1 MQEKLH
7 FNCEGGVRMVTL
19 KDIARQCGVSKATVS
34 KALNGYGDIGKET
47 AEMVRSVA
55 AEMNYLPNP
64 AARQLKT
71 NSSHNIGVLF
81 EDPTMSGL
89 AHEYFSVILNS
100 AKDVVE
106 EMGYDITFISP
117 RIGGS
122 SFVDHCRYRKCDGV
136 LVASADFTRPEV
148 RDLIESEIPTV
159 TIDFTFDNHS
169 SVLSDNVEGNYRL
182 TKYLLDRGHRKIA
195 FIHGEQTSVTKKR
208 LVGFYRALGEYGV
221 EVPEDYI
228 QEARYHDAK
237 ACSAAAS
244 RLLRLEDP
252 PTAIMFPDDFGY
264 LGGISVFE
272 EFGLRV
278 PDDISVTGYDGI
290 NLSRILRPKLV
301 TYYQDAEEIGRLSG
315 KKLVESIERKKSC
328 IPEQILVEGQI
339 LEGESVRTIG

>member
-1 MQEKLH
+1 
-7 FNCEGGVRMVTL
+7 MVTL

-47 AEMVRSVA
+47 AEMIRSVA

-244 RLLRLEDP
+244 RLLRLEESADSDHVPRRFRISRRDQRVRGIRPPRSRRYQRDRLRRHQPEPDP
-252 PTAIMFPDDFGY
+252 PPEAGDLLPGC
-264 LGGISVFE
+264 GGDRPA
-272 EFGLRV
+272 LRQKAR
-278 PDDISVTGYDGI
+278 GI
-290 NLSRILRPKLV
+290 HR
-301 TYYQDAEEIGRLSG
+301 AEEELYSGADPRGGTDPGRR
-315 KKLVESIERKKSC
+315 ERPDNRMSAF
-328 IPEQILVEGQI
+328 
-339 LEGESVRTIG
+339 

>member
-1 MQEKLH
+1 M
-7 FNCEGGVRMVTL
+7 
-19 KDIARQCGVSKATVS
+19 
-34 KALNGYGDIGKET
+34 
-47 AEMVRSVA
+47 
-55 AEMNYLPNP
+55 
-64 AARQLKT
+64 
-71 NSSHNIGVLF
+71 
-81 EDPTMSGL
+81 
-89 AHEYFSVILNS
+89 
-100 AKDVVE
+100 
-106 EMGYDITFISP
+106 
-117 RIGGS
+117 
-122 SFVDHCRYRKCDGV
+122 

-339 LEGESVRTIG
+339 LEGESVRMIG